1 MMSAVSGDVHRAL
14 AGRDGLDLALFQ
26 WLRFACHWQPS
37 SAPGGAQRTYWAKRV
52 KARKQIVVITVNP

>member
-1 MMSAVSGDVHRAL
+1 MFIAPLQGAMNWIW
-14 AGRDGLDLALFQ
+14 LFQ
-26 WLRFACHWQPS
+26 WLRFACHWLPS